1 MKLIKVCLLFLSLAG
16 CEALFGI
23 EVTPNIPEAAT
34 ITNACL
40 KLVSVSQQIRQSV
53 NNVGELS
60 FTTFLLQTGATS
72 FVSSVSQTYTTLA
85 SIAQELNTVTNANTG
100 NLNTIFSA
108 AITSM
113 KAFTSIT
120 IDERFAKWLILQN
133 SGTSP
138 DFSTIILTL
147 NEVIDFFENTLQ
159 PGMKTFASNRILQA
173 TFYSVIPKQKVS
185 TVAQKLTEMAD
196 YHETVV
202 LPFVNRL
209 GSTFRMT
216 SDKLTMFL
224 TSTDQAFQH
233 MDGTLT
239 STYAR
244 FIELTKTARLAANEM
259 QPTIRSSVQQFTKQ
273 IQEFTDLYVGGSAS
287 EYAKSATDMYSSWLN
302 TLTEQMKVIDS
313 HLERTRNA
321 YSDSVLV
328 SFGQALALGFRIV
341 TQSLLFTIQNAT
353 NRTNVSCSE
362 QAFNKFINDFGT
374 FLRNSMCECF
384 SGSDYDISTPINAQ
398 MTTVR
403 DIQKDIAQY
412 FNQLTNA
419 VGGLSNSSPLS
430 ARMQLDMFLTAFF
443 SQSNNITPTLLQQ
456 LVNMATELGVD
467 YDLLIGRTR
476 YCLAM
481 SLAVADRMTIIFS
494 NAIAACLS

>member
-1 MKLIKVCLLFLSLAG
+1 MKLVKVCLLFLSLVG

-23 EVTPNIPEAAT
+23 EVTPNIPEAAI

-60 FTTFLLQTGATS
+60 FSTSLLQSGATS
-72 FVSSVSQTYTTLA
+72 FISSVSQTYTTLA
-85 SIAQELNTVTNANTG
+85 AIAQEVNTVTNANSG
-100 NLNTIFSA
+100 NLNTMFSVA
-108 AITSM
+108 VTNM
-113 KAFTSIT
+113 KAFTAIT

-133 SGTSP
+133 SGSTP

-147 NEVIDFFENTLQ
+147 NQVIDFFENTLQ
-159 PGMKTFASNRILQA
+159 TGMPTFASNRISQA
-173 TFYSVIPKQKVS
+173 TFYSVISKQKVS

-209 GSTFRMT
+209 GSTFRLA

-224 TSTDQAFQH
+224 TSMDQAFQH

-244 FIELTKTARLAANEM
+244 FIELSKTARLTANEM

-273 IQEFTDLYVGGSAS
+273 MQEFTDLYVGGSAS
-287 EYAKSATDMYSSWLN
+287 EYAKSATDLYNSYLN
-302 TLTEQMKVIDS
+302 TLTEQIKVIENN
-313 HLERTRNA
+313 LESTRYA

-328 SFGQALALGFRIV
+328 SFGQALALGFGIM

-353 NRTNVSCSE
+353 NRTKVSCSE
-362 QAFNKFINDFGT
+362 QAFNKFINDYGN
-374 FLRNSMCECF
+374 FLRNSLCECF
-384 SGSDYDISTPINAQ
+384 STTDYDISTPVNAQ

-403 DIQKDIAQY
+403 DIQKDVAQY
-412 FNQLTNA
+412 FNQLTSA
-419 VGGLSNSSPLS
+419 VGGLSNSSPQS

-443 SQSNNITPTLLQQ
+443 SQSNSITPTILQQ
-456 LVNMATELGVD
+456 LVSMATELGVD
-467 YDLLIGRTR
+467 YNLLIGRTR
-476 YCLAM
+476 YCLAIN
-481 SLAVADRMTIIFS
+481 LAVADRMWTNRI
-494 NAIAACLS
+494 NGLVAV